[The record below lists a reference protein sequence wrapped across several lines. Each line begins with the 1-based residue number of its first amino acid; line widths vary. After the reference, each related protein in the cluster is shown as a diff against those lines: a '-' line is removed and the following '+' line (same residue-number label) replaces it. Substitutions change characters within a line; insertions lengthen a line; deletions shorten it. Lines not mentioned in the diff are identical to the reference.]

1 MKAIILLLFL
11 CACSVNIIEP
21 NENKTIEIQ
30 VLDLN
35 QKILN
40 FNVPLYSK
48 LSVVLDK
55 IDCLECDMSLFNP
68 EMILKQNDLIVLYPI
83 TDKRTSINQANLEEL
98 QELPGIGP
106 SIAQKIID
114 YRNEYGFFQKLDDI
128 MRIKGIKN
136 ALFNKIKEHIRL

>member
-11 CACSVNIIEP
+11 CACSVNVIEP